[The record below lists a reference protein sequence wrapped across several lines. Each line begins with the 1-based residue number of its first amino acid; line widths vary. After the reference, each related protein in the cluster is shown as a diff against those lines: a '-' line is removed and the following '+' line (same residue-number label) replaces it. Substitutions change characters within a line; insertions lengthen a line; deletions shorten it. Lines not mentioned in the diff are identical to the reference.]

1 MSIAAINEQLLR
13 AIGAGV
19 ALLSPDD
26 LTIRFQNEAF
36 GQWFEGAKVGNSVRE
51 AMSDLDFDAV
61 AAALAQDGRF
71 DAEANIRRKRRR
83 LVVALT
89 FTQTDAD
96 VVLLECQNITRIRE
110 LETMI
115 ETYST
120 MVERNTREIERE
132 KERVE
137 KLLLNI
143 MPRNVY
149 DEYKTFGVVTPQR
162 YDPVSVIS
170 VEFLDFDSMADEVG
184 PSVMV
189 SEMNDIYASFD
200 RIGEQ
205 FGCERIKTV
214 GDAYVGICG
223 LPEPID
229 NHASAA
235 VNSALRFVRYLKRRN
250 DSHDHSW
257 ICRIGIA
264 SGSVIGSVVGIQ
276 KYVYD
281 VFGPAVNLAQRLR
294 RQAGEME
301 IVSAS
306 ISPADLNGE
315 CKLVALGTSEL
326 DGFGSVEMSAVQEP
340 EAAVP
345 RQ

>member
-1 MSIAAINEQLLR
+1 MSIEAINEQLLR

-19 ALLSPDD
+19 ALLSPQT
-26 LTIRFQNEAF
+26 LEIRFQNEAF
-36 GQWFEGAKVGNSVRE
+36 GAWFEDARPGLPLGEVVQ
-51 AMSDLDFDAV
+51 DLDLKAIS
-61 AAALAQDGRF
+61 AGLRETGSYE
-71 DAEANIRRKRRR
+71 AEINLRRKRRR
-83 LVVALT
+83 LVVSLT
-89 FTQTDAD
+89 LTKTEAD

-115 ETYST
+115 ETYSS

-149 DEYKTFGVVTPQR
+149 EEYKTFGVVTPQT

-170 VEFLDFDSMADEVG
+170 VEFLDFDSMAEQVG

-189 SEMNDIYASFD
+189 TEMNDIYASFD

-223 LPEPID
+223 LREPLET
-229 NHASAA
+229 HAAAA
-235 VNSALRFVRYLKRRN
+235 VNSALRFVRYLSRRN
-250 DSHDHSW
+250 ETHDHSW
-257 ICRIGIA
+257 VCRIGIA

-294 RQAGEME
+294 EHAAPMG
-301 IVSAS
+301 IVSARIPVS
-306 ISPADLNGE
+306 DLEQGGRLNPIGAADLP
-315 CKLVALGTSEL
+315 
-326 DGFGSVEMSAVQEP
+326 GFGEVEMSEVVATE
-340 EAAVP
+340 
-345 RQ
+345 

>member
-26 LTIRFQNEAF
+26 LTIRFQNETF
-36 GQWFEGAKVGNSVRE
+36 GQWFDGAVVGGSLKEV
-51 AMSDLDFDAV
+51 MPDLDFDAV
-61 AAALAQDGRF
+61 VAGLAEEGRF
-71 DAEANIRRKRRR
+71 DTEANIRRKRRR

-89 FTQTDAD
+89 FTRTDAE
-96 VVLLECQNITRIRE
+96 VLLLECQNITRIRE

-115 ETYST
+115 ETYSS

-149 DEYKTFGVVTPQR
+149 EEYKTFGVVTPQQ

-170 VEFLDFDSMADEVG
+170 VDFADFDSMADQVG

-214 GDAYVGICG
+214 GDAYIGICG
-223 LPEPID
+223 LPEPLE
-229 NHASAA
+229 NHTAAA

-250 DSHDHSW
+250 ETHDHAW
-257 ICRIGIA
+257 LCRVGIA

-294 RQAGEME
+294 EQAAPLE
-301 IVSAS
+301 IVGAS
-306 ISPADLNGE
+306 ISAADLNGE
-315 CKLVALGTSEL
+315 CRIVSRGESEL
-326 DGFGSVEMSAVQEP
+326 QGFGNVETSTIQELT
-340 EAAVP
+340 
-345 RQ
+345 QD

>member
-19 ALLSPDD
+19 ALLETGD
-26 LTIRFQNEAF
+26 LTIRFHNSAF
-36 GQWFEGAKVGNSVRE
+36 GEWFEGAGVGKSLRD
-51 AMSDLDFDAV
+51 AMPDLDF
-61 AAALAQDGRF
+61 AALAEGMAEGGRY
-71 DAEANIRRKRRR
+71 DTEASLRRKRRR
-83 LVVALT
+83 LVVALK
-89 FTQTDAD
+89 FTKTDAD
-96 VVLLECQNITRIRE
+96 VILLECQNITRIRE

-149 DEYKTFGVVTPQR
+149 EEYKTFGVVTPQR

-170 VEFLDFDSMADEVG
+170 VEFADFDDLADQVG

-189 SEMNDIYASFD
+189 TEMNDIYASFD

-223 LPEPID
+223 LPEPIEG
-229 NHASAA
+229 HAGAA
-235 VNSALRFVRYLKRRN
+235 VNTALRFVRYLKQRN
-250 DSHDHSW
+250 QTHDHTW
-257 ICRIGIA
+257 QCRVGIA

-281 VFGPAVNLAQRLR
+281 VFGPAVNLAQALR
-294 RQAGEME
+294 KCAGPME
-301 IVSAS
+301 IVSAA
-306 ISPADLNGE
+306 ISANDLNGE
-315 CKLVALGTSEL
+315 CRLATMGPTEL
-326 DGFGSVEMSAVQEP
+326 DGFGAVEVSAIQETP
-340 EAAVP
+340 A
-345 RQ
+345 RS

>member
-1 MSIAAINEQLLR
+1 MSIEAINEQLLR

-19 ALLSPDD
+19 ALLAPED
-26 LTIRFQNEAF
+26 LTFRFQNEAF
-36 GQWFEGAKVGNSVRE
+36 GEWFEGAGDGASLRE
-51 AMSDLDFDAV
+51 VMPDLDLDAMS
-61 AAALAQDGRF
+61 AALAANGRF
-71 DAEANIRRKRRR
+71 DTETNLRRKRRR

-89 FTQTDAD
+89 FTQTGAD
-96 VVLLECQNITRIRE
+96 MLLLECQNITRIRE

-143 MPRNVY
+143 MPSSVY
-149 DEYKTFGVVTPQR
+149 EEYKTFGVVTPQQ
-162 YDPVSVIS
+162 YDPVSVVS
-170 VEFLDFDSMADEVG
+170 VEFIDFSDMVDHVG

-223 LPEPID
+223 LPEPLE
-229 NHASAA
+229 NHATAA
-235 VNSALRFVRYLKRRN
+235 VNSALRFVRYLSRRN
-250 DSHDHSW
+250 ETHDHNW
-257 ICRIGIA
+257 QCRIGIA

-281 VFGPAVNLAQRLR
+281 VFGPAVNLAQKLREHAKPMGISSSGLSTHDLDLESRLTP
-294 RQAGEME
+294 AGT
-301 IVSAS
+301 
-306 ISPADLNGE
+306 L
-315 CKLVALGTSEL
+315 EL
-326 DGFGSVEMSAVQEP
+326 EGFGSVEVNEISAG
-340 EAAVP
+340 
-345 RQ
+345 